1 MMLDFWYSDR
11 CHRQIKLAL
20 CVAVC
25 LMIYYCAKVAEL
37 SLTFSL
43 ISLGLGVLI
52 HVLRAFKL
60 KLQAQERYNS
70 ALDTLFFL
78 LPILYWFG
86 LMMVLPKMHVCAL
99 MLQAIGFSVLGLFV
113 VSIYS
118 QRARRFT

>member
-1 MMLDFWYSDR
+1 MLDFWYSDH
-11 CHRQIKLAL
+11 CHRSIKLTL

-86 LMMVLPKMHVCAL
+86 LMMVLPKMHVWAL
-99 MLQAIGFSVLGLFV
+99 MLQAVGFSVLGLFV

>member
-11 CHRQIKLAL
+11 CHRQIKLTL

-86 LMMVLPKMHVCAL
+86 LMLVLPKMHLWAL
-99 MLQAIGFSVLGLFV
+99 MLQAVGFSVLGLFV

-118 QRARRFT
+118 QRARRFN

>member
-1 MMLDFWYSDR
+1 MMLDFWYSDH

-52 HVLRAFKL
+52 HVLHALKL
-60 KLQAQERYNS
+60 KLQSQERYNS

-86 LMMVLPKMHVCAL
+86 LMLVLPKMHVWAL
-99 MLQAIGFSVLGLFV
+99 MLQAVGFSMLGLFV

>member
-1 MMLDFWYSDR
+1 MLDFWYSDH
-11 CHRQIKLAL
+11 CHRSIKLTL

-60 KLQAQERYNS
+60 KLQAQERYNN

-86 LMMVLPKMHVCAL
+86 LMLVLPKMHLWAL
-99 MLQAIGFSVLGLFV
+99 MLQAVGFSVLGLFV

-118 QRARRFT
+118 QRARRFN